1 MSEKRGF
8 AAMSPEKRKEISSKG
23 GRAAHAKGAAHV
35 FTPEEASIAG
45 SKGGIAVSRDREH
58 MSVIGKKG
66 GSAPKRQRQK
76 KQKEG

>member
-1 MSEKRGF
+1 MSGKRGF

-23 GRAAHAKGAAHV
+23 GKAAHAKGAAHV
-35 FTPEEASIAG
+35 FTPEEARIAG

-66 GSAPKRQRQK
+66 GSTPKRQRQK
-76 KQKEG
+76 PKEG